1 MTVNT
6 IHPNNI
12 HPSAIVNPKAELGT
26 SNTIGA
32 NCIIEADVV
41 LGNNNTLHTGA
52 VLKNGCRIGDDNI
65 FYEYSVMAGLPQD
78 VSFDKAAK
86 TVLEIGNKNEFREYT
101 TVNRATLKEQGIT
114 KLGNNNYLMAH
125 AHIGHDCVLA
135 NNITM
140 VVSSGIAGHVHVG
153 ERAFI
158 SGGVMVHQF
167 TQIGA
172 YAMIGGNAKITQ
184 DVLPYFITDGIPAV
198 VKGINVVGLKRAGF
212 KASDISALKQ
222 AYKLIFSSSLS
233 LEQVTIELKGL
244 NSNVINDLTS
254 FIGNSKRGFHRVER
268 G

>member
-1 MTVNT
+1 MTNT
-6 IHPNNI
+6 I
-12 HPSAIVNPKAELGT
+12 HPSAIIDPKAELG
-26 SNTIGA
+26 SGNIIGA
-32 NCIIEADVV
+32 NVLVEADVV
-41 LGNNNTLHTGA
+41 LGDNNILHTGA
-52 VLKNGCRIGDDNI
+52 VLKNGCRIGNDNN

-78 VSFDKAAK
+78 VGFDKMAK
-86 TVLEIGNKNEFREYT
+86 TVVEIGNSNTFREYT

-114 KLGNNNYLMAH
+114 RLGNDNYLMAH
-125 AHIGHDCVLA
+125 AHIGHDCVLG

-167 TQIGA
+167 TRIGA

-212 KASDISALKQ
+212 KKSDISDLKQ
-222 AYKLIFSSSLS
+222 AYRLIFSSGQA
-233 LEQVTIELKGL
+233 LEQTIAAIRDI
-244 NSNVINDLTS
+244 NSNIINELAD
-254 FIGNSKRGFHRVER
+254 FIALSKRGFHRIER
-268 G
+268 D